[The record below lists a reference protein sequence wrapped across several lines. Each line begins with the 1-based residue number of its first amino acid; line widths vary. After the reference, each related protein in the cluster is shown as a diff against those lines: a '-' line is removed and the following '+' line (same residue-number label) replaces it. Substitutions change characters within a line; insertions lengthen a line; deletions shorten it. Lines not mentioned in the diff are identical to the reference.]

1 MIFNTFLKRTFL
13 LLTILGFSLTSFA
26 QDAADTEAGKE
37 LFRNNC
43 AACHNK
49 DMKTDLT
56 GPALGGVQE
65 RWADYPQEDLYSW
78 IRNSQA
84 MVDAGHPRAV
94 EIYEEWNK
102 VAMLAYP
109 SFSDQDIANVLA
121 YIQEVYTAAPEET
134 TTATAVGDEGESR
147 NNLWLYLLL
156 VGVLAIVSV
165 VLMRVIANLNYL
177 VKIKEGDT
185 EAEKP
190 ESLIK
195 TFTSRS
201 VIAFLVFL
209 AVIFLSNTFVNQAV
223 MLGRQIGYA
232 PEQPIQFSHKTHA
245 GDQQIDCKFCH
256 DGARRSKHS
265 VIPSANT
272 CMLCHK
278 AVMVGSQYGT
288 AEITKIFAS
297 VGFDPSAN
305 AYIDNYEDL
314 STAEIEKI
322 YKKWVMDQELGFGSS
337 DAKAEAEANKQW
349 RGIVEALTSP
359 EDGDNRIQGP
369 IEWVKIHN
377 LPDHVYYNHAQH
389 VTVGELECQTC
400 HGPVEEMEV
409 VEQQAPLSM
418 GWCVNCHRQ
427 TEVQFEGNDYY
438 KSYAKYHEELKK
450 GTREK
455 VTVEDIG
462 GLDCQKCHY

>member
-13 LLTILGFSLTSFA
+13 LLTILGFSIATFA
-26 QDAADTEAGKE
+26 QAADINAGKD

-49 DMKTDLT
+49 DMKSKMT
-56 GPALGGVQE
+56 GPPLGGVQE
-65 RWADYPQEDLYSW
+65 RWAEFPEEDLYTW

-94 EIYEEWNK
+94 EVYEEYNK
-102 VAMLAYP
+102 VAMLSYP
-109 SFSDQDIANVLA
+109 GFSDEDIKNVLA
-121 YIQEVYTAAPEET
+121 YVDEVYNAVPEVVEIT
-134 TTATAVGDEGESR
+134 SSTSEGGSGR
-147 NNLWLYLLL
+147 SNTWLYLILGSVL
-156 VGVLAIVSV
+156 VVVAL

-185 EAEKP
+185 NAAKP
-190 ESLIK
+190 EALLK
-195 TFTSRS
+195 TLTGKS
-201 VIAFLVFL
+201 VIAFAVFAL
-209 AVIFLSNTFVNQAV
+209 FIFVSNTMVNQAV

-232 PEQPIQFSHKTHA
+232 PEQPIKFSHKTHA

-265 VIPSANT
+265 VIPSGNT

-278 AVMVGSQYGT
+278 AVMTGSQYGT
-288 AEITKIFAS
+288 AELTKIFAS
-297 VGFDPSAN
+297 VGFDPTAN
-305 AYIDNYEDL
+305 AYIENYDEMSKED
-314 STAEIEKI
+314 IEKI
-322 YKKWVMDQELGFGSS
+322 FKKWIKDQELGFGSS
-337 DAKAEAEANKQW
+337 DAKAENEAKKQW
-349 RGIVEALTSP
+349 KGIVEALTSP
-359 EDGDNRIQGP
+359 ENGDNKIQGP

-400 HGPVEEMEV
+400 HGPVEEMDV
-409 VEQQAPLSM
+409 VRQQAPLSM
-418 GWCVNCHRQ
+418 GWCINCHRQ

-438 KSYAKYHEELKK
+438 NSYTKYHDELSK
-450 GTREK
+450 GSRDK